1 MFVKSS
7 RSARLIACVL
17 LAAATTSACAD
28 TSEAAT
34 TKKPKK
40 TIAKKKPVRRPTTT
54 IKRVTTTTKLTSTST
69 SVAAVSEKD
78 RVLTGYE
85 AYFVAFVAAAREP
98 ERAKELLPLGM
109 TGDALTRLLE
119 IRRLDAAE
127 GVYWD
132 GTRAD
137 IVSAPKVES
146 VSGTTATLR
155 DCQSIGGVVRKKL
168 TKAVVPGT
176 TEPDVDDFK
185 VTLVVVGG
193 KWLVTATERFND
205 VEGKSKCV
213 PGSPSP

>member
-1 MFVKSS
+1 
-7 RSARLIACVL
+7 VL
-17 LAAATTSACAD
+17 LAAVTSSACTD

-40 TIAKKKPVRRPTTT
+40 TIVRKKSARKPTTT
-54 IKRVTTTTKLTSTST
+54 IKRTPTTKPAPVATT
-69 SVAAVSEKD
+69 AAVSPQKD
-78 RVLTGYE
+78 AVLKGYE
-85 AYFVAFVAAAREP
+85 SYFTAFVGAAREP
-98 ERAKELLPLGM
+98 ERAKELLPLGV

-137 IVSAPKVES
+137 ILSAPKIEAL
-146 VSGTTATLR
+146 GETTATLR
-155 DCQSIGGVVRKKL
+155 DCQSIGGVVRKKS
-168 TKAVVPGT
+168 TKEVVTGT
-176 TEPDVDDFK
+176 SDREVDDFK
-185 VTLVVVGG
+185 VTLVLIGD
-193 KWLVTATERFND
+193 KWFVTSTELYND

>member
-1 MFVKSS
+1 MFVNSR
-7 RSARLIACVL
+7 RSARLICAVL
-17 LAAATTSACAD
+17 LAATTTSACAD

-40 TIAKKKPVRRPTTT
+40 TIVRKKPARKPTTT
-54 IKRVTTTTKLTSTST
+54 IKRIPNTKPAPVATT
-69 SVAAVSEKD
+69 AAVSPQKD
-78 RVLTGYE
+78 AVLRGYE
-85 AYFVAFVAAAREP
+85 SYFTAFVGAAREP

-137 IVSAPKVES
+137 ILSAPKVE
-146 VSGTTATLR
+146 VLGETTATLR
-155 DCQSIGGVVRKKL
+155 DCQSIGGVVRKKS
-168 TKAVVPGT
+168 TKEAVAGT
-176 TEPDVDDFK
+176 SERDVDDVK
-185 VTLVVVGG
+185 VTMVIVNGS
-193 KWLVTATERFND
+193 WLVTTIDRFND
-205 VEGKSKCV
+205 VEGRSKCV